1 MSVEEQPRRTV
12 VVLGGYGKAGAA
24 VANQL
29 HELAPDIRIVVAGR
43 RIEEAEQ
50 AARHVDK
57 DRSGR
62 VTAARVDIAS
72 ASELDAVLAA
82 ADLCVA
88 ALPGSSVTDNLVEAV
103 IRNRVHYLDLT
114 RSPHLDPVL
123 DQRVSDVEH
132 AGVAIMRQAGLL
144 PGSAAAVAR
153 YAASL
158 MAEPVSVRVDTFLH
172 DPDIPD
178 AGIADLLEGARIR
191 PERFQQGQWRTT
203 SPVGITWHHAGEEF
217 GNNPA
222 TLIHLDEMTPL
233 PGQLGLSDM
242 FTSASAP
249 VAPGLVLA
257 LWRVV
262 PRSLTATLRPFAIRA
277 FRWASKRL
285 TSRKSGGVI
294 SVTVAGYDPEN
305 PVKLIVRLTTQDGYR
320 ATGAAVAAYVVTML
334 HQPPSPGIHTA
345 GAAIDVD
352 EYIRHLQATGL
363 DMSISGPEENV
374 SFEFTESIDVPASPE
389 EVWDVMV
396 DVEDW
401 WPKSNPEHE
410 SIERLTPGAL
420 RPGTRLLVH
429 EKIAG
434 IPGEIEGPIVTVDE
448 TERRLV
454 WRGENARYDFFGLTL
469 VVTEGVT
476 WTIEAADHG
485 SRVSARVWAKFP
497 EGVFG
502 RLAAAFF
509 RWPLG
514 GVRRDREHARAELR
528 YLRDRFTSR

>member
-1 MSVEEQPRRTV
+1 M

-29 HELAPDIRIVVAGR
+29 HELAPDIHIVVAGR
-43 RIEEAEQ
+43 KLEEAEQ
-50 AARHVDK
+50 TARQVDN
-57 DRSGR
+57 DGSGR

-72 ASELDAVLAA
+72 ASEMDNVLAG

-88 ALPGSSVTDNLVEAV
+88 ALPGSAVTDGLVEAV

-114 RSPHLDPVL
+114 PNPHLDPVL
-123 DQRVSDVEH
+123 DQRVSDVEQ
-132 AGVAIMRQAGLL
+132 AGVAIMRQVGLL

-153 YAASL
+153 YAAGL
-158 MAEPVSVRVDTFLH
+158 VAEPVSVQVDTFLH

-178 AGIADLLEGARIR
+178 VGVADLLKGARIR
-191 PERFQQGQWRTT
+191 PERFQQGQWRAT
-203 SPVGITWHHAGEEF
+203 SPVGITWHHAGEGF
-217 GNNPA
+217 GRNPA

-233 PGQLGLSDM
+233 PGQLGLSRIV
-242 FTSASAP
+242 TRASAP
-249 VAPGLVLA
+249 LAPGLVLA
-257 LWRVV
+257 LWRIV

-294 SVTVAGYDPEN
+294 SATVSGYGPEDPMKVT
-305 PVKLIVRLTTQDGYR
+305 VRLTTHDVYQ

-334 HQPPSPGIHTA
+334 DQPPGPGIYTT
-345 GAAIDVD
+345 GAAIDN
-352 EYIRHLQATGL
+352 EYIRHLQTTGL

-374 SFEFTESIDVPASPE
+374 SFEFTESIDIPVTPAE
-389 EVWDVMV
+389 LWDVMV

-401 WPKSNPEHE
+401 WPPSNPDHE

-434 IPGEIEGPIVTVDE
+434 IPGEVEGPVVTVDE
-448 TERRLV
+448 AGRRLV
-454 WRGENARYDFFGLTL
+454 WRGYCFLLSWR
-469 VVTEGVT
+469 
-476 WTIEAADHG
+476 
-485 SRVSARVWAKFP
+485 
-497 EGVFG
+497 
-502 RLAAAFF
+502 
-509 RWPLG
+509 
-514 GVRRDREHARAELR
+514 
-528 YLRDRFTSR
+528 